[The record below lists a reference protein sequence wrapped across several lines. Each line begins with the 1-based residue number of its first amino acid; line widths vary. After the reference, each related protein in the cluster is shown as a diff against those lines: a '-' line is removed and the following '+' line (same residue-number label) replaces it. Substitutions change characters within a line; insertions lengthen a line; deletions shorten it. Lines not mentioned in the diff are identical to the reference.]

1 MKRLLPVAALVAS
14 SFAIP
19 SGAHA
24 GIMKCKDAN
33 GLWHYGDHAAAA
45 CTQSRSKVIEFSTKN
60 GTQKVLK
67 GAPTKKELKVE
78 EQEKLAKEAA
88 KKRQAEQA
96 RQDKILR
103 DSYATEQD
111 IIFERDRKVKELQ
124 DAIDSGESTV
134 KSLQAVLDR
143 TQKRVDD
150 EKSRGKVSRS
160 SQKTLAMAEKQVKE
174 HEAALAD
181 KRQELVDLRK
191 KYDGDLKRFRE
202 MKHREAAAGSQRA
215 AQP

>member
-1 MKRLLPVAALVAS
+1 MKRLLPIALLAAG
-14 SFAIP
+14 SFSIP
-19 SGAHA
+19 TGAHA

-45 CTQSRSKVIEFSTKN
+45 CTKSRSKVIEFSTEN
-60 GTQKVLK
+60 GTQRVLK
-67 GAPTKKELKVE
+67 GAPTKQELKAE
-78 EQEKLAKEAA
+78 EQERLAKQAE
-88 KKRQAEQA
+88 KKRQADQA
-96 RQDKILR
+96 REDKILR

-134 KSLQAVLDR
+134 KSLRAVLDR

-150 EKSRGKVSRS
+150 EKSRGKVSPS
-160 SQKTLAMAEKQVKE
+160 SQKTLAMAEQQVKQ

-181 KRQELVDLRK
+181 KRQQLVDLRK
-191 KYDGDLKRFRE
+191 KYDNDLKRFRD
-202 MKHREAAAGSQRA
+202 MKRREGATGSQRA